1 MTTYGS
7 KAAQYVDLIVY
18 IILKVSTNSTVENQ
32 KLKDFLQ
39 KKNRVIS
46 MSIIFLTTHANL
58 TIHNTKENTERFHKI
73 ITFKKNFII
82 LQNK

>member
-7 KAAQYVDLIVY
+7 KAAQYVDLIGY
-18 IILKVSTNSTVENQ
+18 IILKLSTNSTVENQ

-39 KKNRVIS
+39 K
-46 MSIIFLTTHANL
+46 IIELFQYQNLLLATHANS
-58 TIHNTKENTERFHKI
+58 TIYNTKENTERFHKI